1 MTPALET
8 QGLGRRYGSQWA
20 LQGCTLE
27 IPRGTVT
34 ALVGPNGAGK
44 TTLLRLAVGLT
55 RPSAGSVRVFG
66 LDPHEQAAEALPRVG
81 FLAQEHPLYGGFS
94 IEEMLR
100 VGRELNPGWDDEAA
114 HARIAELGLPLEK
127 KVRTLS
133 GGQRAQV
140 ALTIAL
146 AKRPELLLLDEPV
159 ASLDPLARR
168 EFMQSILEAVA
179 ERELTVVLSSHILA
193 DLERVCDHL
202 VILATGRTQLVG
214 SIDEMLR
221 VGREL
226 NPGWDDDAARDRI
239 SELDLPLKKKV
250 RSLSGGQRA
259 QVALTLALAKRPEL
273 LLLDEPVAS
282 LDPLARREF
291 MQSVVEAVAER
302 ELTVVLSSHILADL
316 ERVCDHLVILATG
329 RTQLVG
335 SIDEI
340 VAGHRLLTGPRDA
353 AEDVTRMHDI
363 VRESHADRQTTLLV
377 RANGHI
383 YDSRWTVHEL
393 DLEEI
398 VLAYLG
404 QDAARRRE
412 AVLS

>member
-1 MTPALET
+1 MTAALET
-8 QGLGRRYGSQWA
+8 QELGRRYGSQWA

-66 LDPHEQAAEALPRVG
+66 LDPRDEAAEALPRVG
-81 FLAQEHPLYGGFS
+81 FLAQEHPLYGGFTV
-94 IEEMLR
+94 EEMLR
-100 VGRELNPGWDDEAA
+100 VGRKLNPSWDDEAA
-114 HARIAELGLPLEK
+114 
-127 KVRTLS
+127 
-133 GGQRAQV
+133 
-140 ALTIAL
+140 
-146 AKRPELLLLDEPV
+146 
-159 ASLDPLARR
+159 
-168 EFMQSILEAVA
+168 
-179 ERELTVVLSSHILA
+179 
-193 DLERVCDHL
+193 
-202 VILATGRTQLVG
+202 
-214 SIDEMLR
+214 
-221 VGREL
+221 
-226 NPGWDDDAARDRI
+226 RDRI
-239 SELDLPLKKKV
+239 AELDLPLGKKV

-259 QVALTLALAKRPEL
+259 QVALTLALAKRPDL

-291 MQSVVEAVAER
+291 MQTVVEAVAER

-316 ERVCDHLVILATG
+316 ERVCDRLVILAAG
-329 RTQLVG
+329 RTQVVG
-335 SIDEI
+335 SIEEI
-340 VAGHRLLTGPRDA
+340 VASHRLLTGPRDS
-353 AEDVTRMHDI
+353 AEEVARLHEV
-363 VRESHADRQTTLLV
+363 VRESHAERQTTLLV
-377 RANGHI
+377 RANGHV

-412 AVLS
+412 AVAS